1 GVHLSGDGARIYGEQ
16 IAHDLSAAL
25 GLLTSPRPCSLMILA
40 TGLGELRVALGGGGW
55 CRPLS
60 LAGAG
65 NDVGR
70 GGRRRARAPGERGGQ
85 PPAPSLAARERSVV
99 VCRGFGLP
107 SSGGKSS
114 RVRRVLK
121 KSSTLSRTI
130 RATAIWPC
138 PSRRVAV

>member
-1 GVHLSGDGARIYGEQ
+1 
-16 IAHDLSAAL
+16 
-25 GLLTSPRPCSLMILA
+25 MILA
-40 TGLGELRVALGGGGW
+40 TALGRAAGGPGW
-55 CRPLS
+55 GWVVPSPL
-60 LAGAG
+60 ARGGAG

-130 RATAIWPC
+130 RATAVWPC
-138 PSRRVAV
+138 PSRRVAVLASAGWLRVA